1 MSLYEYRATIVSIYD
16 GDTVTLDVDLG
27 LRTWVRGAK
36 YRLYGINAPELRS
49 LATDTTHSG
58 IEARDHLRGL
68 LGFPH
73 ADGTPDVLTVR
84 THKDATEKYGRWLAE
99 LIRDDGVDVN
109 QSMIA
114 DGYAVEYLL

>member
-1 MSLYEYRATIVSIYD
+1 MYEYAAQVIAVYD

-27 LRTWVRGAK
+27 LRTWNRGGK

-49 LATDTTHSG
+49 AATDTTHSG
-58 IEARDHLRGL
+58 IEARDHLTGL

-73 ADGTPDVLTVR
+73 ADGSPDTLTVR
-84 THKDATEKYGRWLAE
+84 TYKDATEKYGRWLAE

-109 QSMIA
+109 ASMVA
-114 DGYAVEYLL
+114 DGYAVIYLP